1 MNTGIK
7 QILESLERGDIT
19 SEEALLKLK
28 AAPFDDIGYAKVDT
42 HRSILQGAAEV
53 IYGAGKTPS
62 QIIGIMKSMINNGQE
77 RILVTRLS
85 EEAASE
91 VKAALDITYFTE
103 ARIGFYGAFPKADGI
118 GKIVVA
124 TGGTSDI
131 PVAEEAAVTAE
142 SYGNEV
148 VRLYDVGVAGLHRL
162 LAHKEEIMTASV
174 IIAIAGMEGALASVI
189 GGLVS
194 VPVIALPTSVGY
206 GANLGG
212 ISALLTMLNSCANGI
227 SVVNI
232 DNGYG
237 AGYLA
242 TQINRLAEN
251 GRVREEN
258 GRK

>member
-28 AAPFDDIGYAKVDT
+28 AAPFDDLGYAKVDT

-91 VKAALDITYFTE
+91 VKATLDITYFTE

-124 TGGTSDI
+124 TGGMTW
-131 PVAEEAAVTAE
+131 E
-142 SYGNEV
+142 SPDFIV
-148 VRLYDVGVAGLHRL
+148 F
-162 LAHKEEIMTASV
+162 
-174 IIAIAGMEGALASVI
+174 
-189 GGLVS
+189 
-194 VPVIALPTSVGY
+194 LPIKKRS
-206 GANLGG
+206 
-212 ISALLTMLNSCANGI
+212 
-227 SVVNI
+227 
-232 DNGYG
+232 
-237 AGYLA
+237 
-242 TQINRLAEN
+242 
-251 GRVREEN
+251 
-258 GRK
+258 